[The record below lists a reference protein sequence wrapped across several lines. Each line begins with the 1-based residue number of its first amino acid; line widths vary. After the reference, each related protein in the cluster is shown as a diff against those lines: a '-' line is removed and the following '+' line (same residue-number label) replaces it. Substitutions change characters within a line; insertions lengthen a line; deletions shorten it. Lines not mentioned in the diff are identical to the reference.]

1 MLGVTDITK
10 QKAAQRSHD
19 SSNAVAYYCQNGY
32 KYPNMGNEGAAINQG
47 DVVDANVELRNSVIK
62 IVVNGAARATL
73 THAMLADQTRIFV
86 PYVDM
91 SNSGDI
97 IEWCY

>member
-1 MLGVTDITK
+1 MIGVTDITK
-10 QKAAQRSHD
+10 QKAAQRSYD

-32 KYPNMGNEGAAINQG
+32 RYPNMGNEGAAINQG
-47 DVVDANVELRNSVIK
+47 DVVDVNVELRNNVIK
-62 IVVNGAARATL
+62 IVVNGTARATL
-73 THAMLADQTRIFV
+73 THALLGDATRIFV

-91 SNSGDI
+91 SNNGDI